1 MSLKMPPAD
10 SPIREKFDVADLVEA
25 GRNPR
30 NLPTFREALSNGRSF
45 LGKTKGASAV
55 NCLAL
60 GADGSILLVEV
71 KRMSSKKLFNFGDPL
86 K

>member
-1 MSLKMPPAD
+1 MSLKLPPAD
-10 SPIREKFDVADLVEA
+10 SPIREKFDMNQLVEA

-55 NCLAL
+55 NK
-60 GADGSILLVEV
+60 V
-71 KRMSSKKLFNFGDPL
+71 KCMNHNLRMKERK
-86 K
+86 